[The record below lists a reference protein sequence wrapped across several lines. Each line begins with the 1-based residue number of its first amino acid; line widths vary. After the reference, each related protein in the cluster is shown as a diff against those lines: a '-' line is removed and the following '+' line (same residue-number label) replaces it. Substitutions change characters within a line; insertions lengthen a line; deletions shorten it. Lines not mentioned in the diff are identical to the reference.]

1 MAVRFG
7 YGIRFAFETDDLMH
21 GVPPNDPGNV
31 RVPASHIREA
41 LGQRSIVMVGLMG
54 CGKTSIGRRLGVYL
68 GLPFVD
74 ADEAIEEAAG
84 KSIREIFDEH
94 GETYFRDGERRV
106 IARLL
111 RSAPQV
117 LATGGGAYM
126 NPETRTRIA
135 ETGIAVWL
143 KADLPILMR
152 RVTKRSNRPLLR
164 SADPE
169 AVMRGFM
176 ETRHPIYAEAPV
188 IVESRDI
195 SHDAMAGHVLEAL
208 AAHLLPPP
216 GHRA

>member
-1 MAVRFG
+1 
-7 YGIRFAFETDDLMH
+7 MH
-21 GVPPNDPGNV
+21 GVPTHDPGPNPGHG
-31 RVPASHIREA
+31 RLPASQVRDA

-54 CGKTSIGRRLGVYL
+54 CGKTSIGRRLGVHL

-84 KSIREIFDEH
+84 KTIKEIFDEH
-94 GETYFRDGERRV
+94 GEAYFRDGERRV

-111 RSAPQV
+111 KSAPQV

-126 NPETRTRIA
+126 NPETRARIA
-135 ETGIAVWL
+135 ETGVAVWL

-152 RVTKRSNRPLLR
+152 RVMKRSNRPLLR

-176 ETRHPIYAEAPV
+176 ETRYPIYAEAPV
-188 IVESRDI
+188 VVESRDI

-208 AAHLLPPP
+208 AVHLVPLP
-216 GHRA
+216 GQAT